1 MKRSCLSKLPKCI
14 KTMSPK
20 KGIQIGKFLL
30 AKTIVMPLMLVCSD
44 LLSDGGVLGQM
55 WPHTM
60 IGKLLADSGNQAELN
75 STTTANSSSS
85 GSVNEERNRT
95 VNGDAFTNSTATE
108 QEYLGLG
115 LGQEKWI
122 LFYLFIVSILI
133 LIVSIVN
140 LLRSNSL
147 ATLLRNARTTV
158 MMNSRE
164 LERKDVP
171 VPLGNSLN

>member
-55 WPHTM
+55 WPYTM

-75 STTTANSSSS
+75 STAAANSSSS
-85 GSVNEERNRT
+85 SVNEERNRT
-95 VNGDAFTNSTATE
+95 LNGDAFTNSTATE

-115 LGQEKWI
+115 QGQEKWI

-171 VPLGNSLN
+171 VPLGKSS